1 MGARHRARASLIATI
16 AAVLVV
22 AGIVPAHAAAPPDAS
37 RELSALLASMEAA
50 YAGVA
55 DYTARFVRREVVA
68 GHQRA
73 AEEAVLK
80 FQRPGRIY
88 LRWTAGAPSGREIIF
103 VPGRD
108 GDRALVHE
116 PGLVSGRFTVLMA
129 PDHPRI
135 LAESRHPIT
144 DVGLGRLIELVA
156 SNVRRGMARGE
167 VQLTDHGDDGH
178 VRRIELS
185 FPRDP
190 SLGYY
195 CRRFLATLRNGLPV
209 TAAVHDF
216 DGRLVAEYAYHDLR
230 LNAGLTDTDFDPTNP
245 AYRFP
250 RLRFSL

>member
-1 MGARHRARASLIATI
+1 VGARRRARGALIATV

-22 AGIVPAHAAAPPDAS
+22 AVGAAARAAAPPDAS
-37 RELSALLASMEAA
+37 RELSALLASMEAT
-50 YAGVA
+50 YAGVS
-55 DYTARFVRREVVA
+55 DYTARFSRREVVA
-68 GHQRA
+68 GHQRS
-73 AEEAVLK
+73 AEEALLK

-88 LRWTAGAPSGREIIF
+88 LRWTAGAPTGREIIF

-116 PGLVSGRFTVLMA
+116 PGLISGRFTVLMA
-129 PDHPRI
+129 PDHRRI

-156 SNVRRGMARGE
+156 SNVRRGMGSGD
-167 VQLTDHGDDGH
+167 VQLTDHGEDGH
-178 VRRIELS
+178 GRRIELS

-195 CRRFLATLRNGLPV
+195 CRRFMATLRNGLPV
-209 TAAVHDF
+209 TAAVQDF

-230 LNAGLTDTDFDPTNP
+230 LNQGLTDTDFDPGNP
-245 AYRFP
+245 AYRFS

>member
-1 MGARHRARASLIATI
+1 VGARRRARRALIAPV
-16 AAVLVV
+16 AALLVV
-22 AGIVPAHAAAPPDAS
+22 AGGGAAPPDAS
-37 RELSALLASMEAA
+37 RELSVLLASMEAA
-50 YAGVA
+50 YAGVS
-55 DYTARFVRREVVA
+55 DYTARFIRREVVA
-68 GHQRA
+68 GHQRS
-73 AEEAVLK
+73 AEEALLK

-116 PGLVSGRFTVLMA
+116 PGLVSGRFTLLMA
-129 PDHPRI
+129 PDHRRI

-144 DVGLGRLIELVA
+144 DVGLGRLIDLVA
-156 SNVRRGMARGE
+156 SNVRRGAARGD

-178 VRRIELS
+178 GRRIELS

-195 CRRFLATLRNGLPV
+195 CRRFLTTLRHGLPV
-209 TAAVHDF
+209 SAAVHDF

-230 LNAGLTDTDFDPTNP
+230 LNHGLTDTDFDPTNA

-250 RLRFSL
+250 RLRLSL

>member
-1 MGARHRARASLIATI
+1 VGARRRARAALISTL

-22 AGIVPAHAAAPPDAS
+22 AAGAAAPPDGS
-37 RELSALLASMEAA
+37 RELSALLVSMESA
-50 YAGVA
+50 YAGVG

-68 GHQRA
+68 GHQRS
-73 AEEAVLK
+73 AEEVFLK

-88 LRWTAGAPSGREIIF
+88 LRWTVGAPSGREIIF

-116 PGLVSGRFTVLMA
+116 PGLISGRFTLLMA
-129 PDHPRI
+129 PDHRRI

-156 SNVRRGMARGE
+156 SNVRRGMSRGD
-167 VQLTDHGDDGH
+167 VQLIDHGDDGQG
-178 VRRIELS
+178 RRIELS

-195 CRRFLATLRNGLPV
+195 SWRFRATLHHGLPV

-216 DGRLVAEYAYHDLR
+216 DGRLVAEYAYRDLR
-230 LNAGLTDTDFDPTNP
+230 LNQGLTDTDFDPTNP
-245 AYRFP
+245 AYGFP
-250 RLRFSL
+250 RLRLSP

>member
-1 MGARHRARASLIATI
+1 MGARRRARGALIATV

-22 AGIVPAHAAAPPDAS
+22 AVGAAARAAAPPDAS
-37 RELSALLASMEAA
+37 RELSALLASMEAT
-50 YAGVA
+50 YAGVS
-55 DYTARFVRREVVA
+55 DYTARFSRREVVA
-68 GHQRA
+68 GHQRS
-73 AEEAVLK
+73 AEEALLK

-88 LRWTAGAPSGREIIF
+88 LRWTAGAPTGREIIF
-103 VPGRD
+103 GPGRD

-116 PGLVSGRFTVLMA
+116 PGLISGRFTVLMA
-129 PDHPRI
+129 PDHRRI

-156 SNVRRGMARGE
+156 SNVRRGMGSGD
-167 VQLTDHGDDGH
+167 VQLTDHGEDGH
-178 VRRIELS
+178 GRRIELS

-195 CRRFLATLRNGLPV
+195 CRRFMATLRNGLPV
-209 TAAVHDF
+209 TAAVQDF

-230 LNAGLTDTDFDPTNP
+230 LNQGLTDTDFDPGNP
-245 AYRFP
+245 AYRFS